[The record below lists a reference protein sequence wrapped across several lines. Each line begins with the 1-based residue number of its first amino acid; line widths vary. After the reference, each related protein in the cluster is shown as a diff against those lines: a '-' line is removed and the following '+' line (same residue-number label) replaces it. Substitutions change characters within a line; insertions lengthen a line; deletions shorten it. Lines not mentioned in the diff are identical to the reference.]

1 MPLSLCLSKTG
12 FCLNTNI
19 PSKAG
24 PKTNK
29 KINKNTPKT
38 PDEESMSTSLCNYYC
53 YFLFLLFISGFEIC
67 SLELVDGSLIFNGG
81 WHIFSP
87 SHT

>member
-1 MPLSLCLSKTG
+1 
-12 FCLNTNI
+12 LNTNI

-29 KINKNTPKT
+29 KINKNTPKA
-38 PDEESMSTSLCNYYC
+38 PDEESISTSLCNCYC
-53 YFLFLLFISGFEIC
+53 LFLLFVSGFEIC
-67 SLELVDGSLIFNGG
+67 SLESGVGLTSGFNGG